1 MQRLNGIKFP
11 DTRWL
16 HIVCVNIAIAL
27 ALAFVFWIVQSKAS
41 HYSLSDEIISSLV
54 HAGVYG
60 LFFGFSMPY
69 LSERLATLRAPWNWA
84 AITASLMLITLLAT
98 GLVELCL
105 LGLGYLNA
113 ESFGREYF
121 FKSVAVFFIALVI
134 GLSVHLYENYR
145 RRIGA
150 WNLRLRTHEL
160 EKERVLKLATEA
172 RLASLEAKLHP
183 HFLFNTLNSISA
195 LVSEDP
201 VLADKMIQQLA
212 SLLRASLD
220 ACERSHASLEEEIKL
235 VKDYLEIEKVRFRER
250 LKYSIN
256 VEPEILSLQIPPMIL
271 QPIVENSIKHA
282 VSPRPQ
288 GGEIKISA
296 RLKMNEVVLAV
307 WDNGPGFTAEMIPS
321 GHGLDNLQS
330 RLAVLYGEHMS
341 LSVNSQNR
349 GTVVEVSIRL
359 NGSRNE

>member
-1 MQRLNGIKFP
+1 MERLNRLKLY

-41 HYSLSDEIISSLV
+41 QHSLSAEIISSLL
-54 HAGVYG
+54 HAAIYG

-69 LSERLATLRAPWNWA
+69 LSARLVTLSAPWNWA
-84 AITASLMLITLLAT
+84 AITASLMLITVLAT

-121 FKSVAVFFIALVI
+121 FKSFTVFFIALVI
-134 GLSVHLYENYR
+134 GLSIHLYENYR
-145 RRIGA
+145 KRIEA
-150 WNLRLRTHEL
+150 WNLQLRTHEL

-201 VLADKMIQQLA
+201 LLADKMVQQLS

-220 ACERSHASLEEEIKL
+220 ACERSRTSLAGEIKL

-250 LKYSIN
+250 LKYSIE

-271 QPIVENSIKHA
+271 QPLVENSIKHA
-282 VSPRPQ
+282 VSPRPE
-288 GGEIKISA
+288 GGEIKIYA
-296 RLKMNEVVLAV
+296 RLKLKEFVLAV
-307 WDNGPGFTAEMIPS
+307 WDDGPGFTAEMIPG

-330 RLAVLYGEHMS
+330 RLAVLSGEHAS
-341 LSVNSQNR
+341 LSVNSQDG
-349 GTVVEVSIRL
+349 GTVVEVSLPL
-359 NGSRNE
+359 NGLQ